1 MKAELEIC
9 CGDADSVMTAAQA
22 GVQRIEL
29 CSALGEGGL
38 TPSEGLIR
46 LALKSGIP
54 SVNVLI
60 RPRGGDFL
68 YSQAEVAV
76 MECDIRRAIEL
87 GASGVVIGA
96 LTADGRI
103 DRDIM
108 ERLIS
113 TARDAGQGKTEII
126 FHRAFDR
133 TRDTDLTESVQTLV
147 SLGVDRLLT
156 SGLSADAVA
165 GIPVLKELV
174 SLAQGMMKIMAGCGV
189 NAENALIIL
198 ENSGVDALH
207 ASASDMIESDM
218 IYNNPA
224 VKMGDASGD
233 DNSRRSTSASKVRGL
248 METLAA
254 LLIILFAS
262 PMQGVTIYDRDTLLA
277 SLYSGMSTADSLSYS
292 REFFADNV
300 DASLRARREMPWGT
314 KIPDKE
320 FLHFVLP
327 VRVNNEALDTARRVF
342 YRELAPRVSN
352 MSMEQAALEVNHW
365 CHEKVTYR
373 PSDGRTSSPLSSVSQ
388 AIGRCGEEST
398 FTVAALRS
406 VGIPA
411 RQIYTP
417 RWAHTDDNHA
427 WVEVWTDGKWHFL
440 GACEPEPMLDIA
452 WFNQSASRGMM
463 MNTKVP
469 GHYPGPEEILERT
482 PVSTT
487 INVTSNYAPTRT
499 VSVLVTDAAGTPMPD
514 ATVDFCLYNYAEFY
528 KLATKRTDA
537 DGRATLLA
545 GTGDLLVW
553 ASDGERYAYA
563 VASPKISGD
572 LILRIPDGKPA
583 PHSFTLDLVP
593 PPVSGS
599 VPRPTAEQTAENL
612 RRLAF
617 EDSLRNTYTAT
628 FMTAGQGAELA
639 RRLDMPEGL
648 ADLLVKSR
656 GNHRRL
662 AEFLSELTPAQ
673 RDMAWRLLSALTEK
687 DLRDVETAVLLD
699 NILYSPKAP
708 KAIPPEIADK
718 YLLSPRTA
726 TEPLRPYKEF
736 FTKNLPEKQKSQWRK
751 DPTRLAAWISNNI
764 STESRN
770 PARLPEDPVAAYT
783 SRIAD
788 DSNLPLL
795 FVAMARSC
803 GIPARVDAVTG
814 KTQYYDS
821 GWHDISWQKTESASA
836 QATPKGTVKFT
847 YDPTTRIPDPAY
859 YTNYSVSAIRDGR
872 LQLLEYDDFM
882 PLSEFKGENAR
893 LDAGDYLLVTGQRLA
908 DGTVLSK
915 GEIFTISPESVTEVP
930 LEIRHDDT
938 ALQVIGS
945 LNAEN
950 LYYDTALGEERSI
963 LSTTGRGYYALGIL
977 RPGHE
982 PSAHAINDIAAAA
995 QRVKD
1000 TGRTFLLLF
1009 ESPEDY
1015 ARFDRSLFP
1024 ELPEN
1029 VRFGIDSGGTIA
1041 TEIKES
1047 LHIPD
1052 ADHPLFVVADTF
1064 NRIVFLS
1071 SGYTI
1076 HLGDTLADVFSRL

>member
-9 CGDADSVMTAAQA
+9 CADADSVVTAAEA
-22 GVQRIEL
+22 GAKRIEL
-29 CSALGEGGL
+29 CSALGEGGV

-46 LALKSGIP
+46 LAVVSGIP

-60 RPRGGDFL
+60 RPRGGDFI
-68 YSQAEVAV
+68 YSPAEVSV
-76 MECDIRRAIEL
+76 MLDDIRRAIEL
-87 GASGVVIGA
+87 GASGIVIGA
-96 LTADGRI
+96 LTPEGMI
-103 DRDIM
+103 DMDIM
-108 ERLIS
+108 KRLVSVIRE
-113 TARDAGQGKTEII
+113 TGGGNTEII

-133 TRDTDLTESVQTLV
+133 SKESDIPQNLEALE
-147 SLGVDRLLT
+147 SLGVNRILT
-156 SGLSADAVA
+156 SGLAATAEA
-165 GIPVLKELV
+165 GIPVLKKLREM
-174 SLAQGMMKIMAGCGV
+174 APKNMKIMAGSGV
-189 NAENALIIL
+189 SADNALEIL

-207 ASASDMIESDM
+207 ASASDKLESQM
-218 IYNNPA
+218 TYRNQA
-224 VKMGDASGD
+224 VSMGTPGSDEYT
-233 DNSRRSTSASKVRGL
+233 RRTSSSTKVHRL
-248 METLAA
+248 MEVLAA
-254 LLIILFAS
+254 LLILLLTPAL
-262 PMQGVTIYDRDTLLA
+262 QAGNTYDRDALLQ

-300 DASLRARREMPWGT
+300 DASLRARREMPWGM
-314 KIPDKE
+314 KVPDKE

-327 VRVNNEALDTARRVF
+327 VRVNNEALDTARRAF
-342 YRELAPRVSN
+342 YRELAPRVRN
-352 MSMEQAALEVNHW
+352 MNMEQAALEVNHW

-373 PSDGRTSSPLSSVSQ
+373 PSDGRTSSPLSAVSQ

-469 GHYPGPEEILERT
+469 GQYPGPEEILERT
-482 PVSTT
+482 PISTT

-499 VSVLVTDAAGTPMPD
+499 VSVIVTDAAGKPIPG

-528 KLATKRTDA
+528 KLATKKTDSN
-537 DGRATLLA
+537 GRATLLA
-545 GTGDLLVW
+545 GVGDLMVW
-553 ASDGERYAYA
+553 ASDNGRYAYA
-563 VASPKISGD
+563 VASPKQEGD
-572 LILRIPDGKPA
+572 LTLRIPDSAPA
-583 PHSFTLDLVP
+583 PHSFSLDLVP
-593 PPVSGS
+593 PAVSGS
-599 VPRPTAEQTAENL
+599 VPRPTAEQAAENV
-612 RRLAF
+612 RRLAY
-617 EDSLRNTYTAT
+617 EDSIRNAYTAT
-628 FMTAGQGAELA
+628 FMTAEEGAALA
-639 RRLDMPEGL
+639 RRLNMPDGL

-656 GNHRRL
+656 GNHKRL
-662 AEFLSELTPAQ
+662 ADFLTSLTPAQ
-673 RDMAWRLLSALTEK
+673 RNIAWHFLTAITEK

-699 NILYSPKAP
+699 NILYSTQPSKD
-708 KAIPPEIADK
+708 IPSEIADK
-718 YLLSPRTA
+718 YMLSPRVG

-736 FTKNLPEKQKSQWRK
+736 FSKNIGKKEKALWHK
-751 DPTRLAAWISNNI
+751 DPTKLAAWISKNI

-770 PARLPEDPVAAYT
+770 PAMLPEDPVAAYA

-788 DSNLPLL
+788 SSNLPLL
-795 FVAMARSC
+795 YVAMARSC

-814 KTQYYDS
+814 KTQYYNN
-821 GWHDISWQKTESASA
+821 GWHDISWEKKVSASA
-836 QATPKGTVKFT
+836 KAAPKGGVKFI
-847 YDPTTRIPDPAY
+847 YEPTTRIPDPAY
-859 YTNYSVSAIRDGR
+859 YTNYTISAIKDGR
-872 LQLLEYDDFM
+872 LRLMEYDDFM
-882 PLSEFKGENAR
+882 PLSEFKGENAQ

-908 DGTVLSK
+908 DGTVLCK
-915 GEIFTISPESVTEVP
+915 GEIFNISPEKVTEVP

-945 LNAEN
+945 LNAED
-950 LYYDTALGEERSI
+950 LYHDIALDEDRSI
-963 LSTTGRGYYALGIL
+963 LSTTGRGYYALCIL

-1000 TGRTFLLLF
+1000 TGRTILLLF
-1009 ESPEDY
+1009 ESPEEY

-1029 VRFGIDSGGTIA
+1029 VRFGIDIDGKIVK
-1041 TEIKES
+1041 EIEES
-1047 LHIPD
+1047 LHIPN
-1052 ADHPLFVVADTF
+1052 ADRPLFVVADTF
-1064 NRIVFLS
+1064 NRIVFVS